1 MRFTLVKAA
10 TTAVAVMGL
19 AASVG
24 VPASTA
30 SAAAT
35 GSPIKIAL
43 ITSETGEAAAEFQSS
58 PQGFLARIDLQN
70 AEGGVN
76 GHKIVPIVINDQG
89 SLTQV
94 ATGTQQ
100 AISEGAIGIVAVTP
114 FFFGAYKYPQQA
126 GIPVTGGAF
135 DGPEWGEQPN
145 TNMFDSDGAAT
156 STAVPVNDGVGKFF
170 KSKGGTVLAA
180 YGYGVSPTSAHSA
193 IGTAKSAKLAGLKVG
208 VLDTSIPFGGVNFTT
223 QVLAAKQAHINTLY
237 AGLDNNSNFA
247 LVTALK
253 QAGVKLKVAEFPTG
267 YEPDI
272 INTPAWQS
280 VQGVYFV
287 SEFRPTSLPNP
298 GTVQMANAL
307 LKYQNRPLKNFPTY
321 NIYEAYLGA
330 DLMIKGLQLAGKNPT
345 SAGVITA
352 LRGVKSYNGNGIL
365 PVSIN
370 YSTDFGKA
378 APISCGWYM
387 QAQKNGFVAN
397 STQPTCGKTLS
408 GTTSLSS

>member
-1 MRFTLVKAA
+1 
-10 TTAVAVMGL
+10 MGL

-24 VPASTA
+24 VPATTA

-43 ITSETGEAAAEFQSS
+43 ITSETGAAAAEFETS

-76 GHKIVPIVINDQG
+76 GHKIVPMVYNDEG

-94 ATGTQQ
+94 ATATQQ
-100 AISEGAIGIVAVTP
+100 AISNGAIGIVSVTP
-114 FFFGAYKYPQQA
+114 FFFAAYKYPQQA

-135 DGPEWGEQPN
+135 DGPEWGQQPN

-156 STAVPVNDGVGKFF
+156 SNAVPVNSGVGKFF
-170 KSKGGTVLAA
+170 KSKGGSVLAA

-208 VLDTSIPFGGVNFTT
+208 VLDTSIPFGGVDFTT
-223 QVLAAKQAHINTLY
+223 QALTAKTNHVNTLY

-247 LVTALK
+247 LITALK
-253 QAGVKLKVAEFPTG
+253 QDGVKLKVAEFPTG

-272 INTPAWQS
+272 INTPAWQA
-280 VQGVYFV
+280 VQGVYFL
-287 SEFRPTSLPNP
+287 SEFRPTALANG

-307 LKYQNRPLKNFPTY
+307 LKYQHRSLKNFPTY

-345 SAGVITA
+345 SAGVIKA

-370 YSTDFGKA
+370 YSTGFGKA
-378 APISCGWYM
+378 APIACGWYM

-397 STQPTCGKTLS
+397 SAQPTCGKTLS
-408 GTTSLSS
+408 GTTSLSN

>member
-1 MRFTLVKAA
+1 M
-10 TTAVAVMGL
+10 
-19 AASVG
+19 
-24 VPASTA
+24 
-30 SAAAT
+30 
-35 GSPIKIAL
+35 
-43 ITSETGEAAAEFQSS
+43 
-58 PQGFLARIDLQN
+58 
-70 AEGGVN
+70 
-76 GHKIVPIVINDQG
+76 
-89 SLTQV
+89 
-94 ATGTQQ
+94 
-100 AISEGAIGIVAVTP
+100 
-114 FFFGAYKYPQQA
+114 
-126 GIPVTGGAF
+126 TGGAF

-170 KSKGGTVLAA
+170 KSKGGSVLAA

-193 IGTAKSAKLAGLKVG
+193 IGTAKSSKLARLKVG

-272 INTPAWQS
+272 INTPAWQA

-287 SEFRPTSLPNP
+287 SEFRPTSLPNA

-307 LKYQNRPLKNFPTY
+307 LKYQNRSLKNFPTY

-345 SAGVITA
+345 SAGVIKA

-378 APISCGWYM
+378 APIACGWYM
-387 QAQKNGFVAN
+387 QAQTNGFVAN
-397 STQPTCGKTLS
+397 STQPTCGKSLS